1 MKKNI
6 VIILLSICVVG
17 LGGYLYYDKVINSS
31 KQNLEEINN
40 NVENLN
46 NKDDLNSYELYLKN
60 LQKDI
65 SPKEASFTIYS
76 NSGNFKRS
84 IYLETDGSLY
94 LKYENSMNG
103 IDKNKIVNIPS
114 MSLEEYDLTV
124 QGIKLNISNVVDIFF
139 TDGLGQSA
147 IQTLYALSS
156 SGDIYFIASSF
167 DWSDDKISSSNFS
180 PIKIEELHD
189 IINITSSGYSNAISG
204 GVKIY
209 TTDIYGNHYDLE
221 KITSKYNIY
230 N

>member
-1 MKKNI
+1 MEN
-6 VIILLSICVVG
+6 LNNQN
-17 LGGYLYYDKVINSS
+17 DKDHSN
-31 KQNLEEINN
+31 
-40 NVENLN
+40 ENLN

-114 MSLEEYDLTV
+114 MSFKEYDLTV

-147 IQTLYALSS
+147 I
-156 SGDIYFIASSF
+156 
-167 DWSDDKISSSNFS
+167 
-180 PIKIEELHD
+180 
-189 IINITSSGYSNAISG
+189 
-204 GVKIY
+204 
-209 TTDIYGNHYDLE
+209 
-221 KITSKYNIY
+221 
-230 N
+230 